1 MRAAATVVRL
11 MPSPR
16 NTITFFALPPM
27 APLAAARA
35 APLRYHQSAVSPCG
49 WATSGTSIGATRVAA
64 LAGATS
70 RTLPLQAASRV
81 ARQAIGREADEVA
94 RMHGIREGERALCRD
109 ASNGMLRRAGGAGAA
124 CAARY

>member
-16 NTITFFALPPM
+16 KTITFFALPPI

-35 APLRYHQSAVSPCG
+35 APLRYHQPAVSPSG
-49 WATSGTSIGATRVAA
+49 WATSGTSIGAACVVAA
-64 LAGATS
+64 AGAAS

-81 ARQAIGREADEVA
+81 ARQAIGRQAGVVA
-94 RMHGIREGERALCRD
+94 RIR
-109 ASNGMLRRAGGAGAA
+109 GAPG
-124 CAARY
+124 R